1 VSLDRDTVIA
11 ALAPIRARLVGKAFT
26 PAAIDP
32 RSALALLVAT
42 FGLSN
47 FERDVLLLAA
57 GCEIDAEFAAA
68 VARCHGEAMQRMPN
82 VALAL
87 GRLAAV
93 SCHGEATQRMPN
105 VALALGRL
113 AAATWDSFAPDRPL
127 RRCALIELM
136 PAPSFT
142 AAAYRVPERVLHALL
157 GIDTIDE
164 TLRAHVLPL
173 SADELLAPAHE
184 ATAATLAQLWS
195 TQEAGPLPILVL
207 TGADGDAKR
216 GIAARIACALGLRAW
231 SMSAALIPDSPTDRD
246 MLARTWEREAALG
259 GAVLVL
265 VLDDDLD
272 PVRRRQTVAW
282 LERLRAAVILC
293 ARESLPLGN
302 RPVRSA
308 EVDRPAR
315 GEQRDLWRRV
325 LGARAVALNGQLD
338 RVVGQFSLDAGAIAR
353 IGATVQDA
361 DTLWDEV
368 RRDTRPSL
376 DELAQRLPGIA
387 GWSDLVLPPAQ
398 QQALCD
404 IAVQV
409 RHQAEVYDNWGFARL
424 ARGLGVTA
432 LFAGPSGVGKTLA
445 AEVLAHELRLDIYRI
460 DLSQVVSKYIG
471 ETEKNL
477 RRVFDAA
484 DGGGV
489 VLLFD
494 EADALFGKR
503 TEVHDSHDRYANIEV
518 SYLLQRM
525 ESYRGLAIL
534 TTNFKGAID
543 QAFVRRLRFIIN
555 FPFPD
560 ASERARIWQTV
571 FPPEL
576 PRDGLDYLRLAQ
588 LNVPGGNIRSIAL
601 HASFLAAEDRRPV
614 GMAHVLRAARIEYTK
629 LDRSLSEM
637 EMAGWR

>member
-1 VSLDRDTVIA
+1 VSLDRDTLIT
-11 ALAPIRARLVGKAFT
+11 ALAPIRGRLEGEACDA
-26 PAAIDP
+26 AAIDP

-42 FGLSN
+42 FGLSD

-57 GCEIDAEFAAA
+57 GCEVDADFAAA
-68 VARCHGEAMQRMPN
+68 VARCHGEVAQRLPN

-87 GRLAAV
+87 GK
-93 SCHGEATQRMPN
+93 
-105 VALALGRL
+105 L
-113 AAATWDSFAPDRPL
+113 AAASFDAFAPDRSL

-136 PAPSFT
+136 PAHSFT
-142 AAAYRVPERVLHALL
+142 GAAYRVPERVLHALL
-157 GIDTIDE
+157 GIDTIEE
-164 TLRAHVLPL
+164 TLRAYVLPL
-173 SADELLAPAHE
+173 SSDGLLAPAHE
-184 ATAATLAQLWS
+184 EIATKLAEAWS
-195 TQEAGPLPILVL
+195 AQGARWPVLLL
-207 TGADGDAKR
+207 TGADGEAKH
-216 GIAARIACALGLRAW
+216 GIAARIARAAGLRAW
-231 SMSAALIPDSPTDRD
+231 TMSASLIPDGPADRD
-246 MLARTWEREAALG
+246 ILAKTWERECALG

-265 VLDDDLD
+265 SLDDDLD
-272 PVRRRQTVAW
+272 PLRRRLTVSW

-315 GEQRDLWRRV
+315 SEQRDLWQRV
-325 LGARAVALNGQLD
+325 LGRRAVALNGQLD

-353 IGATVQDA
+353 IGAAVEDA
-361 DTLWDEV
+361 DALWDEV
-368 RRDTRPSL
+368 RRDTRPAL

-387 GWSDLVLPPAQ
+387 GWSDLVLPTAQ
-398 QQALCD
+398 MQALRD

-409 RHQAEVYDNWGFARL
+409 RQQAQVYDKWGFARL
-424 ARGLGVTA
+424 MRGLGVTA

-445 AEVLAHELRLDIYRI
+445 AEVLANQLRLDIYRI

-525 ESYRGLAIL
+525 ETYRGLAIL

-543 QAFVRRLRFIIN
+543 QAFVRRLRFIVN

-560 ASERARIWQTV
+560 AGERARIWQTV

-576 PRDGLDYLRLAQ
+576 PRDGLDYARLAQ
-588 LNVPGGNIRSIAL
+588 LSVPGGHIRSIAL

-614 GMAHVLRAARIEYTK
+614 DMTHVLRAARIEYAK
-629 LDRSLSEM
+629 LERTLSET
-637 EMAGWR
+637 EMVGWG